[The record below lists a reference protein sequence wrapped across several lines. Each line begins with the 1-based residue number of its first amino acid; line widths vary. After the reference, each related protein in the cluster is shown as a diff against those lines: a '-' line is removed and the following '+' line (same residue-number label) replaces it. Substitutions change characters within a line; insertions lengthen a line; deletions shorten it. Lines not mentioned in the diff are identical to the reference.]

1 MAVCTALGC
10 THDAE
15 VVIRLEDGRERPVCP
30 DDADDGEVVGDV

>member
-30 DDADDGEVVGDV
+30 GDADDGEVVGDV

>member
-10 THDAE
+10 TDDAE

-30 DDADDGEVVGDV
+30 GDADDGEVVGDV

>member
-10 THDAE
+10 THNAE

-30 DDADDGEVVGDV
+30 ADDGEVVGDA